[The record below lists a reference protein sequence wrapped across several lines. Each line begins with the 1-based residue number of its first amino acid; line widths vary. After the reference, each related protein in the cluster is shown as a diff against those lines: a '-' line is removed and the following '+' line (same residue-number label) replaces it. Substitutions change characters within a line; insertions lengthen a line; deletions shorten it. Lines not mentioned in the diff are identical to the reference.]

1 MPADNNIIID
11 MIRENMREIRTSLA
25 VLDGRV
31 TNITEIVSGLSVQ
44 LDGNNKK
51 TDSLD
56 IQVNKI
62 QDFVSCSKGGKAT
75 YTWLVSVVSVLTA
88 VAALIIAL

>member
-1 MPADNNIIID
+1 MPADNNVIID
-11 MIRENMREIRTSLA
+11 MLRENMREIRTSLD
-25 VLDGRV
+25 VLDRRV

-56 IQVNKI
+56 YQVSKI
-62 QDFVSCSKGGKAT
+62 QEFVAANKGSKAT
-75 YTWLVSVVSVLTA
+75 YTWLISIVSALTA
-88 VAALIIAL
+88 VIALIIAI

>member
-1 MPADNNIIID
+1 MATDEIVLD
-11 MIRENMREIRTSLA
+11 MIREGMREIRTRLD

-31 TNITEIVSGLSVQ
+31 TKITDIVSELSVQ
-44 LDGNNKK
+44 LDNNNKK

-88 VAALIIAL
+88 VTALIIAL

>member
-1 MPADNNIIID
+1 MATDEIVLD
-11 MIRENMREIRTSLA
+11 MIREGMREIRTRLD

-31 TNITEIVSGLSVQ
+31 TKITDIVSELSVQ
-44 LDGNNKK
+44 LDNNNKK

>member
-1 MPADNNIIID
+1 MATDDIVLD
-11 MIRENMREIRTSLA
+11 MLRESMREIRNRLD

-31 TNITEIVSGLSVQ
+31 TKITDIVSELSVQ
-44 LDGNNKK
+44 LDNNNKK

>member
-1 MPADNNIIID
+1 MATDDIVLD
-11 MIRENMREIRTSLA
+11 MLRESMREIRNRLD

-31 TNITEIVSGLSVQ
+31 TKITDIVSELSVQ
-44 LDGNNKK
+44 LDNNNKK

-88 VAALIIAL
+88 VAALIIAV